1 VSIRGLTKHYR
12 HPWTG
17 KISRGLEPLDLEVQR
32 GEVFGYLGPNGAGKT
47 TTLKILTGLL
57 KPTAGT
63 ATILGEPIEKVASRK
78 RIGFLPEQPYFYD
91 SLTGVEYLEFVARL
105 SGVGARD
112 AARAS
117 RAWIAKVGLGD
128 RQTQQLRKYSKGML
142 QRLGLAAA
150 MVHEPE
156 LLILDEPMS
165 GLDPFGRRDVRDL
178 ILEQRAR
185 GTTVLFSSHI
195 LPDVEALC
203 DRVAILLEGRLER
216 VATVGD
222 LIDGSAPV
230 VEVRIEGGRV
240 FEIPPNLAPVVERSD
255 TGGSTGLRLRDPER
269 LQELLAWLLA
279 GNIPVHG
286 VTPVRPSLEQLFMAA
301 AEKSAFHAQGVRR
314 PA

>member
-1 VSIRGLTKHYR
+1 
-12 HPWTG
+12 
-17 KISRGLEPLDLEVQR
+17 
-32 GEVFGYLGPNGAGKT
+32 
-47 TTLKILTGLL
+47 
-57 KPTAGT
+57 
-63 ATILGEPIEKVASRK
+63 
-78 RIGFLPEQPYFYD
+78 
-91 SLTGVEYLEFVARL
+91 
-105 SGVGARD
+105 
-112 AARAS
+112 
-117 RAWIAKVGLGD
+117 
-128 RQTQQLRKYSKGML
+128 
-142 QRLGLAAA
+142 
-150 MVHEPE
+150 
-156 LLILDEPMS
+156 
-165 GLDPFGRRDVRDL
+165 
-178 ILEQRAR
+178 
-185 GTTVLFSSHI
+185 
-195 LPDVEALC
+195 
-203 DRVAILLEGRLER
+203 